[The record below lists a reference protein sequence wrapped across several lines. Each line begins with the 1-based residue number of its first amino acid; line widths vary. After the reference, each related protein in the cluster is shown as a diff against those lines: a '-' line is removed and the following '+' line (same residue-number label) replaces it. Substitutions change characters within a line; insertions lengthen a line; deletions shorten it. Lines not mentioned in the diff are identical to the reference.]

1 MAGNDKKEDIEN
13 NIKAFFQEIIGT
25 EDKTNNFKEKERMDN
40 KWMAMLSYIIPPIPF
55 LAERHSGYVKF
66 HSNQG
71 MNMLIWYLLL
81 LAFIMVIDAA
91 FPWKFIVNGLRWIL
105 NLSLVALMEFGIIG
119 TINCQAKELPVISKL
134 NLMTIISDLF
144 MR

>member
-105 NLSLVALMEFGIIG
+105 NLSLVALMAFGIIG